1 MKQPKEVIILIVIIL
16 ATVIAALIWSSTH
29 TSRGKYKAPY
39 KYYQGDRPNY
49 NRQPLPE

>member
-1 MKQPKEVIILIVIIL
+1 MKYSKEVIILIVVL
-16 ATVIAALIWSSTH
+16 VVALVAAFFWSATH

-49 NRQPLPE
+49 YPKRK